1 MAASTGFAMI
11 SQASFATVLRVFVVS
26 DVRIYRE
33 GLTLAL
39 TSAGGFEVVAMAGSD
54 PGLLSSIEGARPDAV
69 IVDLSANGMEAIR
82 RVRSELPQLRVVA
95 FGVDENEQDILAC
108 AENGVA
114 GYVCREASSEEL
126 ADNLRS
132 AIRDEV
138 VCSPKIAASL
148 FRRLASLASRAT
160 TGDDRLTIRE
170 RQVLAL
176 IRHGLANKQIAVEL
190 SIAEATVKNH
200 VHNLLEKLHVKRRA
214 QAASL
219 PVTRHRAG

>member
-1 MAASTGFAMI
+1 MI
-11 SQASFATVLRVFVVS
+11 SQAPFASFLRVFVVS

-33 GLTLAL
+33 GLSLAL
-39 TSAGGFEVVAMAGSD
+39 TGAGGFDVVTIAGSD
-54 PGLLSSIEGARPDAV
+54 PNLLPSIEGARPDAV
-69 IVDLSANGMEAIR
+69 IVDLSASGMGLIR
-82 RVRSELPQLRVVA
+82 RIRTELPQLRVVA
-95 FGVDENEQDILAC
+95 FGVDDNEQDILAC
-108 AENGVA
+108 AETGVA

-132 AIRDEV
+132 AIRDEI

-148 FRRLASLASRAT
+148 FRRLASLAGRAT
-160 TGDDRLTIRE
+160 AGDDRLTIRE

-176 IRHGLANKQIAVEL
+176 IRDGLANKQIAAEL

-219 PVTRHRAG
+219 PAARHRAG